1 MDSRAIEEE
10 KIMTSLINQ
19 ATKRFYFD
27 TPQTDKLQAF
37 AIPNTTGMLTSAT
50 FTNTSG
56 QPSKITITLN
66 GADILFDYE
75 VSAGANE
82 VVPFNIVLEAG
93 DIVYIKQSVTNAVNV
108 SLNGSIG

>member
-1 MDSRAIEEE
+1 
-10 KIMTSLINQ
+10 MTSLINQ

-37 AIPNTTGMLTSAT
+37 AIQNSSGMLTSAT
-50 FTNTSG
+50 FTNTSTDD
-56 QPSKITITLN
+56 SDITITLN
-66 GADILFDYE
+66 GADILYNYT
-75 VSAGANE
+75 VKAGANE

-93 DIVYIKQSVTNAVNV
+93 DIVYIKQSVANAVNV

>member
-1 MDSRAIEEE
+1 
-10 KIMTSLINQ
+10 MTTFYNQ
-19 ATKRFYFD
+19 SAKRFYFD

-37 AIPNTTGMLTSAT
+37 TVQHQTGMLTSAT
-50 FTNTSG
+50 FTNTSTE
-56 QPSKITITLN
+56 PSKITMTLN

-75 VSAGANE
+75 IAAGTNE
-82 VVPFNIVLEAG
+82 VLPFNIALESG

>member
-1 MDSRAIEEE
+1 
-10 KIMTSLINQ
+10 MTFYNQ
-19 ATKRFYFD
+19 SAKRFYFD

-37 AIPNTTGMLTSAT
+37 TVQHQTGMFTSAT
-50 FTNTSG
+50 FTNTSE

-66 GADILFDYE
+66 GADILYDYE
-75 VSAGANE
+75 VVAGANE

-93 DIVYIKQSVTNAVNV
+93 DIVYIKQSVANAVNV

>member
-1 MDSRAIEEE
+1 
-10 KIMTSLINQ
+10 MTYLMNQ
-19 ATKRFYFD
+19 TTKRFYFD

-37 AIPNTTGMLTSAT
+37 TVQNSTGMLTSAT
-50 FTNTSG
+50 FTNTSDK
-56 QPSKITITLN
+56 PSKITITLN

-75 VSAGANE
+75 VAAGANE
-82 VVPFNIVLEAG
+82 IVPFNIVLQAG